1 MEGGPEQFHQGKA
14 LEEAGNGQALAEI
27 QELALKWFMETQAP
41 SILQNGA
48 LPPWF
53 HGFITR
59 KQTEQLL
66 RDKALGS
73 FLIRLSDRAAGYIL
87 SYRGSDRCRHFVI
100 NQLRNRRYL
109 VSGDTLSHSTLDE
122 LLRHYQEVQ
131 LEPFGETLAA
141 ACPRLEEN
149 DLYDAINTGLQ
160 QTNLGLEIPAME
172 LPSMLP
178 DKVTSPC
185 LPAKPQVSFLHT
197 KKALDASSRT
207 GSNEESTE
215 VPTRVPPIP
224 QKSPSLLDDS
234 SAGPSGI
241 VYSELK
247 KMNRAQLGPSTEVW
261 GRHRPAPA
269 GNLASSPGREPS
281 RKLSDEDQNK
291 PNSPEP
297 APSGEKPDQ
306 GSTMPYTSLG
316 FPLPPNS
323 EAQGSRATTWRQG
336 FLKLSHEA
344 QSSSEASSA
353 DTYQL
358 AETSGLRQEGR
369 DKPDQRGSTYEQIP
383 SCWHS
388 AAKLPCPGVSPTYSQ
403 LSGPMDYGY
412 EKIPGTPQ
420 LPEPGNTYEQIPAAK
435 NKDSGRVHKPDKF
448 RRLFFTDKKHK
459 S

>member
-1 MEGGPEQFHQGKA
+1 MEGGPEQLHLGKA
-14 LEEAGNGQALAEI
+14 LEEADGRALAEI

-73 FLIRLSDRAAGYIL
+73 FLIRLSDRAVGYIL

-160 QTNLGLEIPAME
+160 QTNLGLEIPGMGF
-172 LPSMLP
+172 PSVLP
-178 DKVTSPC
+178 DKATSPR

-197 KKALDASSRT
+197 KKALDMSSP
-207 GSNEESTE
+207 SVSDEESAE
-215 VPTRVPPIP
+215 VPTRVPPVP
-224 QKSPSLLDDS
+224 QRSPSLLDES
-234 SAGPSGI
+234 SAGPSDI
-241 VYSELK
+241 IYTDLK
-247 KMNRAQLGPSTEVW
+247 KMNRAQLGLGTEVW
-261 GRHRPAPA
+261 GRHKPVPA
-269 GNLASSPGREPS
+269 GSLACSPGRESS
-281 RKLSDEDQNK
+281 RKLSEEDQNR
-291 PNSPEP
+291 PNSPGL
-297 APSGEKPDQ
+297 APSGVKPDQ

-316 FPLPPNS
+316 FSLSPSS
-323 EAQGSRATTWRQG
+323 EALGSRATSWRQG

-344 QSSSEASSA
+344 QSSSEGSST
-353 DTYQL
+353 DTCQL
-358 AETSGLRQEGR
+358 VETSGLRQEGR
-369 DKPDQRGSTYEQIP
+369 DRPDQKGSTYEQIP
-383 SCWHS
+383 TCWHGTS
-388 AAKLPCPGVSPTYSQ
+388 KPPYPSISPTYSQ
-403 LSGPMDYGY
+403 LSVPMDYGY
-412 EKIPGTPQ
+412 EKISGTSK

-435 NKDSGRVHKPDKF
+435 NKDTGRVHKPDKF

-459 S
+459 F

>member
-1 MEGGPEQFHQGKA
+1 M
-14 LEEAGNGQALAEI
+14 
-27 QELALKWFMETQAP
+27 
-41 SILQNGA
+41 
-48 LPPWF
+48 
-53 HGFITR
+53 
-59 KQTEQLL
+59 
-66 RDKALGS
+66 
-73 FLIRLSDRAAGYIL
+73 
-87 SYRGSDRCRHFVI
+87 
-100 NQLRNRRYL
+100 
-109 VSGDTLSHSTLDE
+109 
-122 LLRHYQEVQ
+122 
-131 LEPFGETLAA
+131 
-141 ACPRLEEN
+141 
-149 DLYDAINTGLQ
+149 
-160 QTNLGLEIPAME
+160 
-172 LPSMLP
+172 
-178 DKVTSPC
+178 
-185 LPAKPQVSFLHT
+185 
-197 KKALDASSRT
+197 
-207 GSNEESTE
+207 
-215 VPTRVPPIP
+215 PPIP
-224 QKSPSLLDDS
+224 QKSSSLLDDS

-247 KMNRAQLGPSTEVW
+247 KMNRAQLGPGAEVW

-291 PNSPEP
+291 PNNPGP

-388 AAKLPCPGVSPTYSQ
+388 AAKLPYPGVSPTYSQ
-403 LSGPMDYGY
+403 LSEPMDYGY

-435 NKDSGRVHKPDKF
+435 NKDTGRVHKVSSQ
-448 RRLFFTDKKHK
+448 RGWVVAH
-459 S
+459 